1 MENLPDE
8 VRRRIL
14 RATDEDTEDM
24 DEGVGQVDR
33 AFLRLT
39 RELRQPWVIRV
50 TAAMGKVRP
59 PEGASPTG
67 MVLFAYPEHKPMY
80 ARMMETG
87 SRPDSVR
94 VELEGDH
101 LDFPLIPRFIM
112 AGLRKIE
119 IINTGPVTMTTEYR
133 STERAEIQITSL
145 LFLKAITPNLRKL
158 IAPAFAL
165 STDELPPDIV
175 SPVRTIECYMRRFG
189 FSPNPWPIL
198 DNYPALERLR
208 VHGAW
213 FPQNP
218 DSLALPPSVTRFW
231 FKSVGT
237 VSFVKPSDL
246 YLLLA
251 DNPQLTEL
259 YLERVHLTRRW
270 DVENPVQVGMFVE
283 RIAWVQSQFP
293 SARMQRD
300 IRAWFTPHVQWVERD
315 VDVPGV
321 KRSAIEDGEPNTRPT
336 KRSRYE
342 ALLRTYFGALVPRDG
357 RDEAVDND
365 YLLRR
370 HTTLFRAVVKRR
382 VPVQQIE
389 EPMFG
394 LNLNRVASELIE
406 AVREGRGGGG
416 TVVYVDEYETQHDMH
431 MGRVDDEDEVELPRL
446 EAAQDLFFK
455 RTFPIPARLLGQVSP
470 QKGDRVAEAG
480 RWVEP
485 GVGGLGLYRVEV
497 ERAHMDRDYLHMVQF
512 KTKASPAYQMR
523 MSEDAMAAQLVMA
536 GGEAVKATYVYDATR
551 RHRFLPP
558 ILYRDEDGP
567 RETMPYCVG
576 LVVRVGDQVVAQVVE
591 RGYEERVQEI
601 LL

>member
-1 MENLPDE
+1 MENLPDD

-24 DEGVGQVDR
+24 DEGTGQVSR

-67 MVLFAYPEHKPMY
+67 MVLFAYPEHKAMY
-80 ARMMETG
+80 ARMKETG

-101 LDFPLIPRFIM
+101 LDFPLIPRFLM
-112 AGLRKIE
+112 EGLRKIE
-119 IINTGPVTMTTEYR
+119 IINTGPVTMVTTERR
-133 STERAEIQITSL
+133 STERAEIQLTSL
-145 LFLKAITPNLRKL
+145 LFLKAITPNLRKI
-158 IAPAFAL
+158 IAPSFAL
-165 STDELPPDIV
+165 APDELPPDIV
-175 SPVRTIECYMRRFG
+175 SPVRTIECYMRRFK
-189 FSPNPWPIL
+189 FAFL

-213 FPQNP
+213 SPQNA
-218 DSLALPPSVTRFW
+218 DSLALPASVTRFW
-231 FKSVGT
+231 FKSAGT
-237 VSFVKPSDL
+237 VSFIKPSDL
-246 YLLLA
+246 YLFLSL
-251 DNPQLTEL
+251 NFQLTEL
-259 YLERVHLTRRW
+259 YLERVHLSRRW
-270 DVENPVQVGMFVE
+270 DVENPDQVGMFVE
-283 RIAWVQSQFP
+283 RVAWVQVQFP
-293 SARMQRD
+293 GARMHHD
-300 IRAWFTPHVQWVERD
+300 IRAWFPSDVQWVERD
-315 VDVPGV
+315 VEVFGV
-321 KRSAIEDGEPNTRPT
+321 KRAVEDGEPNTRPT

-342 ALLRTYFGALVPRDG
+342 TLLRAYFGALVLKDG

-389 EPMFG
+389 EPTFG

-416 TVVYVDEYETQHDMH
+416 TVVYVDEYETQHDLH

-446 EAAQDLFFK
+446 DAAQDLFQK

-485 GVGGLGLYRVEV
+485 AVPEGRASLYRVEV

-523 MSEDAMAAQLVMA
+523 MSEDAMAAQLMVA

-558 ILYRDEDGP
+558 ILYRDEDP

-576 LVVRVGDQVVAQVVE
+576 IMVRVGDQVVAQVVE